1 MMFGIFMG
9 FLAVMVGLLLAA
21 VIVAIIML
29 CCGRSIVNSFTRL
42 INAIKRLFTPSVKV
56 KEVHTYYEEGGIKKE
71 KVEVMK

>member
-29 CCGRSIVNSFTRL
+29 CCGKSIINSLSRL
-42 INAIKRLFTPSVKV
+42 FDSIKRLFTKNTRV
-56 KEVHTYYEEGGIKKE
+56 KEVHTFYEEGGIKKE

>member
-21 VIVAIIML
+21 VIVALIML
-29 CCGRSIVNSFTRL
+29 CCGRSIVNSLTRFSDSL
-42 INAIKRLFTPSVKV
+42 KRLFTKTTKV
-56 KEVHTYYEEGGIKKE
+56 KEIHTYYEEGGIKKE